1 MTLDCLCLAKNSKDI
16 SPHRKERDEFDQNC
30 HFIQMEW
37 IRSDRP
43 RLPKLT
49 AEYQIVRACVYER
62 LTCTKKALSEGKNK
76 ASVFSDIGRKV
87 EEEGP

>member
-1 MTLDCLCLAKNSKDI
+1 
-16 SPHRKERDEFDQNC
+16 
-30 HFIQMEW
+30 MEW
-37 IRSDRP
+37 IRSDRA

-49 AEYQIVRACVYER
+49 AGYQIVRACVHET

-87 EEEGP
+87 KQKGL

>member
-1 MTLDCLCLAKNSKDI
+1 
-16 SPHRKERDEFDQNC
+16 
-30 HFIQMEW
+30 MEW
-37 IRSDRP
+37 IRSDES

-49 AEYQIVRACVYER
+49 GYQIDRACVYET

-87 EEEGP
+87 EEKGL

>member
-1 MTLDCLCLAKNSKDI
+1 
-16 SPHRKERDEFDQNC
+16 
-30 HFIQMEW
+30 MEW

-49 AEYQIVRACVYER
+49 GYQIDRACVYET

-76 ASVFSDIGRKV
+76 ASVFSDIDRKV
-87 EEEGP
+87 EEKGL